1 LAGLPRSGSTLLCSI
16 LSQNP
21 EIVAGRIS
29 NLCDLM
35 WNAKVSLENYKFI
48 SGQAATNHDLV
59 LSKLPELYYSGNDDK
74 LVFDQ
79 CRAWTLPANVQMILN
94 HLDEAPKIV
103 CLTRDIDE
111 VKRSYVDLFE
121 RNGRNDF
128 VGSGYE
134 NELIRNVAAVEY
146 ARELPEG
153 WVHWIQYNELV
164 ESTDRVLDD
173 LYYFIGQARFDHD
186 LENIVCDFSD
196 SESVGGLIGLH
207 DVRKKIGFR
216 NSKDK

>member
-1 LAGLPRSGSTLLCSI
+1 
-16 LSQNP
+16 
-21 EIVAGRIS
+21 
-29 NLCDLM
+29 M
-35 WNAKVSLENYKFI
+35 SLENYRFI

-74 LVFDQ
+74 LIFDQ
-79 CRAWTLPANVQMILN
+79 CRAWTLPANMQMIVD
-94 HLDEAPKIV
+94 HIDKAPKIV
-103 CLTRDIDE
+103 CLTRNIEE
-111 VKRSYVDLFE
+111 VERSYVDLFE

-134 NELIRNVAAVEY
+134 NELIRNIAAVEH

-173 LYYFIGQARFDHD
+173 LYSFVDQARFDHD
-186 LENIVCDFSD
+186 LQNIVCDFSD
-196 SESVGGLIGLH
+196 SESVGGLVGLH